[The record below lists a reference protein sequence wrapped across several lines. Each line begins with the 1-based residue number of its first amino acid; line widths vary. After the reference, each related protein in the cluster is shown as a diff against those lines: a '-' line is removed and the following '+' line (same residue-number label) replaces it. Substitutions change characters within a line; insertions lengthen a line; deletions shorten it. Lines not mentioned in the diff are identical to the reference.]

1 MCVFRYLEDLI
12 LCYVQKDSN
21 ESKPKTTFL
30 FYFRCNLFG
39 HHKIRSSKSNKHCF
53 VFFYKLKKK
62 IPPNIFV
69 QTVSRETNYCLCN
82 KSSPKVSHCFS
93 IAVEKHPLR
102 QNGLYLISTKR
113 DKCLIRASWDTYLK
127 NRSWYWIIYRITSL
141 DVATTTLWR
150 HFSVTIDRKVL
161 LNHTVMCLDLLNLG
175 ILWANG

>member
-102 QNGLYLISTKR
+102 QNGLYLIQQS
-113 DKCLIRASWDTYLK
+113 A
-127 NRSWYWIIYRITSL
+127 TSARFAQVGTHISKTDHDIEL
-141 DVATTTLWR
+141 YTA
-150 HFSVTIDRKVL
+150 
-161 LNHTVMCLDLLNLG
+161 
-175 ILWANG
+175 